1 MFFIVY
7 SCFAMFFYNCFTTL
21 LYNVSFSCTVKWI
34 SYMYTC
40 VPQDMEATYMSINR
54 WVDKENV
61 VHIYNGIL
69 LNIAFTVW
77 MDLEINTLS
86 EVSQTKTNIIQYQLC
101 EISKIIQMNLYTK
114 QKQTHRHRKQSF
126 WLPKEKGR

>member
-21 LYNVSFSCTVKWI
+21 LYNVSFSYTVKWI

-69 LNIAFTVW
+69 LSHKKKKLNNTGSCDGD
-77 MDLEINTLS
+77 MDGPRVCQVEWSKS
-86 EVSQTKTNIIQYQLC
+86 ERGKQ
-101 EISKIIQMNLYTK
+101 ISYVNAYM
-114 QKQTHRHRKQSF
+114 
-126 WLPKEKGR
+126 